1 MKKTTTILA
10 TAIAGFTLGTMSWS
24 QAATVLVTPDGV
36 PRLNEFSGGNTVG
49 EYFSTNIQATNNQY
63 TIVTTYQSTFL
74 GSLDTD
80 LNGGSPLAQWQAYQI
95 NSATLTVGA
104 DVDSS
109 PIDESRYEQASR
121 AHVMT
126 TSYDFNDVSWNN
138 SDQSTTT
145 AWGGGTIDTTG
156 GTDWES
162 AVQATGVVGTGITT
176 FDLTS
181 YVVGVMDGTYSGAG
195 EGLFFET
202 TDATLGQVSRTQAAN
217 VSWTLDAQIITVPE
231 PSSTA
236 LLGLGGLALVLRRKR
251 S

>member
-1 MKKTTTILA
+1 M
-10 TAIAGFTLGTMSWS
+10 
-24 QAATVLVTPDGV
+24 AAAPWL
-36 PRLNEFSGGNTVG
+36 E
-49 EYFSTNIQATNNQY
+49 
-63 TIVTTYQSTFL
+63 
-74 GSLDTD
+74 
-80 LNGGSPLAQWQAYQI
+80 WQAYQI

-126 TSYDFNDVSWNN
+126 TSYDGTDVSWNN

-202 TDATLGQVSRTQAAN
+202 TDATLGQLSRTQAAN
-217 VSWTLDAQIITVPE
+217 VSG
-231 PSSTA
+231 PSTPKSSPFPNPPPQRSSA
-236 LLGLGGLALVLRRKR
+236 LEDSPLCFAASAANLQLFIQPVGLLPSGFFLSREH